1 MNSPLQHDVPTSRF
15 AAVALKMIIDN
26 PIKAETPSGRM
37 KQIGLLTILYHMLS
51 NRIEL
56 TANNVVQWSGVTRA
70 ALRQIIDPLIARG
83 LIAEDRG
90 QPNPKGGGFVLT
102 YRISDR
108 LLDQI
113 GNPNGPG
120 RKAHRA

>member
-1 MNSPLQHDVPTSRF
+1 MTSPTLHDVPTSRF
-15 AAVALKMIIDN
+15 AAVTLKMIIDN
-26 PIKAETPSGRM
+26 PIAAETPSGRM
-37 KQIGLLTILYHMLS
+37 KQIGLITILYHMLS

-56 TANNVVQWSGVTRA
+56 TANNVVQWSGVTLA

-83 LIAEDRG
+83 LVHEDRAR
-90 QPNPKGGGFVLT
+90 PNSKGGGFVLT

-113 GNPNGPG
+113 GNPT
-120 RKAHRA
+120 RAGKRGDRV